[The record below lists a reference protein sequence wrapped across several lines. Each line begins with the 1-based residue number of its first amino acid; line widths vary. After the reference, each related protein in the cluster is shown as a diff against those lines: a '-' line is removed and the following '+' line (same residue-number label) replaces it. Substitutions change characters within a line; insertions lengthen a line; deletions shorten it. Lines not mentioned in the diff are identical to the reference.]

1 MALSTK
7 LMLRQGQSLVMT
19 PQLLQAIKLLQ
30 LSSVELS
37 AFVEQELERNPLLER
52 AEEGESPAPGEGAPL
67 NDSAREANE
76 AGDYDGDYDGA
87 YGGGAGAGGDG
98 AEQGTTWSDA
108 PEARNEGDWASESM
122 PVDSQSLSADLGTDV
137 ENAFDS
143 DRAPTP
149 AETRHDDGAL
159 SASAWTGAPGG
170 GGEDGESPNL
180 EAYVAAQV
188 TLGDHLAAQLAV
200 AVADP
205 TDRMIGGAIIDGIDE
220 AGYLRESL
228 EDIAERL
235 GAPLAR
241 VERVLALV
249 HTFEPTG
256 VGARD
261 LAECIALQL
270 RERDRY
276 DPAMEALV
284 AHLPLLAK
292 RDFAQL
298 RKICGVDEEDLADM
312 LKEIRRLD
320 PKPGRA
326 FGGAPVQPVTPDVS
340 VRAASDGTW
349 LVELNPEGLPRVLV
363 NQTYAARV
371 SRPGLAPGEKTYIAE
386 CLQNA
391 NWLTRSLEQ
400 RARTILKVA
409 SEIVKQQD
417 AFFARGVEHL
427 RPLNLKMVADAIG
440 MHESTISRVT
450 SNKYLSSPRGLFEFK
465 YFFTASI
472 PAQSGGDSH
481 SAEAVRFKI
490 KQLIDQEPSD
500 DVLSDD
506 AIVLRL
512 KEANVNIARRTVA
525 KYRESL
531 RIPSSVERRREKAA
545 MRL

>member
-1 MALSTK
+1 MLLDEPFAGIDPIAVGDIQALVRHLT
-7 LMLRQGQSLVMT
+7 
-19 PQLLQAIKLLQ
+19 
-30 LSSVELS
+30 
-37 AFVEQELERNPLLER
+37 
-52 AEEGESPAPGEGAPL
+52 
-67 NDSAREANE
+67 ARE
-76 AGDYDGDYDGA
+76 
-87 YGGGAGAGGDG
+87 
-98 AEQGTTWSDA
+98 
-108 PEARNEGDWASESM
+108 
-122 PVDSQSLSADLGTDV
+122 
-137 ENAFDS
+137 
-143 DRAPTP
+143 
-149 AETRHDDGAL
+149 
-159 SASAWTGAPGG
+159 
-170 GGEDGESPNL
+170 
-180 EAYVAAQV
+180 
-188 TLGDHLAAQLAV
+188 LAIVQ
-200 AVADP
+200 
-205 TDRMIGGAIIDGIDE
+205 
-220 AGYLRESL
+220 
-228 EDIAERL
+228 
-235 GAPLAR
+235 
-241 VERVLALV
+241 
-249 HTFEPTG
+249 TFEPTG

-276 DPAMEALV
+276 DPAMQALV
-284 AHLPLLAK
+284 ANLPLLAK

-298 RKICGVDEEDLADM
+298 RKICGVDEEDRADM
-312 LKEIRRLD
+312 PQEIRRLD
-320 PKPGRA
+320 PKPGRS
-326 FGGAPVQPVTPDVS
+326 FGGAAIQPVIPDVT
-340 VRAASDGTW
+340 VRRGNDGSW
-349 LVELNPEGLPRVLV
+349 LVELNAEGLPRVLV

-371 SRPGLAPGEKTYIAE
+371 SRPGLAATEKTYIAE
-386 CLQNA
+386 CLQSA

-440 MHESTISRVT
+440 MHESTVSRVT

-490 KQLIDQEPSD
+490 KQLIDQEPPD